1 MRSGLY
7 IKIFV
12 LFLGIFITLNAE
24 AKRKKK
30 NKKKAKVEKVTE
42 TKKPVMV
49 DSVKLVAKPSSTPP
63 LVKQEENIKFAQL
76 VVSFASRGAG
86 IDAQAR
92 DQLLA
97 HITWFNE
104 QNHCELMYDKK
115 GWGREGE
122 MDFCF
127 FGNNQILIPTLY
139 KQLKEKFAGRPT
151 VFVKENFPCK

>member
-7 IKIFV
+7 IKIVV
-12 LFLGIFITLNAE
+12 LFLSVLISFNAD
-24 AKRKKK
+24 AKRKKRK
-30 NKKKAKVEKVTE
+30 KKKAATEKVT
-42 TKKPVMV
+42 TAPQPIKV
-49 DSVKLVAKPSSTPP
+49 DSVKTQTNTSMNPP
-63 LVKQEENIKFAQL
+63 VLQQEANIKLAQL

-92 DQLLA
+92 DMLLA

-104 QNHCELMYDKK
+104 KNHCELMFDKK

-127 FGNNQILIPTLY
+127 YGNNQILIPTLY